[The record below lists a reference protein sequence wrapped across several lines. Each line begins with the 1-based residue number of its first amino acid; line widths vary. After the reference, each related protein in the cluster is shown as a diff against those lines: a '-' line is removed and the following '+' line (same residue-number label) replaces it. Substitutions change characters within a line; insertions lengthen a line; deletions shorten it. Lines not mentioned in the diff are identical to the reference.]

1 MYGDL
6 HFGHLSSNGS
16 SLKPHSPHIAIFL
29 ASLKEDVSVDVASID
44 FLISSIFAFLSISNV
59 TSNPPLSN
67 FENLLHSVI
76 ISLLLV

>member
-16 SLKPHSPHIAIFL
+16 SLNPHSAQIGVFL
-29 ASLKEDVSVDVASID
+29 ISLKDGTSSEVFSID
-44 FLISSIFAFLSISNV
+44 FLISSTFIFLSISNV

-67 FENLLHSVI
+67 FEILFDSEI
-76 ISLLLV
+76 I